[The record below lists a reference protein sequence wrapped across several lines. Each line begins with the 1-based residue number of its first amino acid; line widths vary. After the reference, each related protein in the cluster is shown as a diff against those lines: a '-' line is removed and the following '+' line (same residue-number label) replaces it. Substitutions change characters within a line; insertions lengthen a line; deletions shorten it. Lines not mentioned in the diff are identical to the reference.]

1 MYGHE
6 TDSVFTDEDAGGD
19 PGSFRGSYAGGNGSV
34 GGHQRNVEPA
44 WPHGLNKRVL
54 SDPAIHFGQP
64 ETETENESDLYVN
77 LQENLSL
84 HSRHSSI
91 ASHHHGSL
99 MRSQNSLAMTS
110 RSPQRGDTVHNTPTK
125 STSGETG
132 SIGSSQNGTLRK
144 RPVPTPRT
152 ILNTTNQPQ
161 TPQRKE
167 KIERLI
173 RKYSQFVIDPNGA
186 DDYCPVC
193 NGHLDEPSGV
203 HSNVEG
209 EDMTSVI
216 CLSSCQHKTHLA
228 CLKWTTPE
236 LSSSLK
242 CPTCGTISG
251 NDFLDSRSSRSSL
264 LKYASDYKRKI
275 SLSLSRMQTGIKT
288 NKRLSL
294 SKYIHNLMMV
304 SHF

>member
-64 ETETENESDLYVN
+64 ETENESDLYVN

-125 STSGETG
+125 STSGDTG

-173 RKYSQFVIDPNGA
+173 RKYSQFVIDPNGE

-193 NGHLDEPSGV
+193 NRHLDEQSGV

-251 NDFLDSRSSRSSL
+251 NIFFWIVV
-264 LKYASDYKRKI
+264 A
-275 SLSLSRMQTGIKT
+275 
-288 NKRLSL
+288 
-294 SKYIHNLMMV
+294 V
-304 SHF
+304 